1 MQKFAQSKN
10 TPDAMTTSNNIPP
23 FMREL
28 DAEPVRV
35 LVGPA
40 WPLLPVGRALGVVVA
55 GNSAFVVLR
64 PEVPYTN

>member
-1 MQKFAQSKN
+1 MQKYAQSKN
-10 TPDAMTTSNNIPP
+10 TPDAMTTNNIPP

-55 GNSAFVVLR
+55 GNSAVVVLR
-64 PEVPYTN
+64 PELP